1 MKVNVSKTKFIVI
14 NGKDEDKRDLVID
27 GMSVKRCAQYTY
39 LGSPFADGGSTSDS
53 IKINATSRMCQAL
66 KFVSFCQKNNDIPF
80 CVKKKVFDAAVMSS
94 FLYGCESWLEGNIKP
109 MENLYNMCIKHLL
122 GVRKNTNNDLCMV
135 ELGCPPLKALVKQKQ
150 AKFFKSMRTDREN
163 MADDPLNL
171 MLSLTIDSNISTGK
185 YIKSII
191 ETEIDYEC
199 EALNLVIQRVNNSE
213 SSKCIYYKTIN
224 PDMKVHGVYDSKSNL
239 NEIERLSWTK
249 MRLSAHSLAIETGRW
264 NRRGRGRLPIDQRL
278 CQCGQVQ
285 TERHVIEEC
294 VMSQHLRD
302 FYHYNSLNNLF
313 LETNDLSKTL
323 QFVHSVLN
331 VYK

>member
-1 MKVNVSKTKFIVI
+1 M
-14 NGKDEDKRDLVID
+14 
-27 GMSVKRCAQYTY
+27 
-39 LGSPFADGGSTSDS
+39 
-53 IKINATSRMCQAL
+53 
-66 KFVSFCQKNNDIPF
+66 
-80 CVKKKVFDAAVMSS
+80 
-94 FLYGCESWLEGNIKP
+94 
-109 MENLYNMCIKHLL
+109 
-122 GVRKNTNNDLCMV
+122 
-135 ELGCPPLKALVKQKQ
+135 
-150 AKFFKSMRTDREN
+150 
-163 MADDPLNL
+163 
-171 MLSLTIDSNISTGK
+171 
-185 YIKSII
+185 
-191 ETEIDYEC
+191 
-199 EALNLVIQRVNNSE
+199 
-213 SSKCIYYKTIN
+213 
-224 PDMKVHGVYDSKSNL
+224 
-239 NEIERLSWTK
+239 K